1 MLEIKK
7 RKGRKRM
14 FLEIHLLQNFAL
26 SNLNRDDTGAPK
38 SCIFAGTRR
47 ARISSQ
53 CLKRAVRTV
62 VREEQLVPS
71 ENLAYR
77 TKKIVDLLSRR
88 LIGKNL
94 EPEQAKLV
102 ALNAIEGI
110 GLEVS
115 KDEKTKYL
123 LMVGEQEINK
133 LAELC
138 MDNLE
143 ELNLISSS
151 EEKKKSKNKKGFLD
165 SKLAKELLS
174 VLDGGD
180 AVDMALFGRMI
191 ADYADKSID
200 AAVQMA
206 HAFSTNV
213 IANEFDFF
221 SAVDDLQLRS
231 DESGAGAAHIDTM
244 LFNSS
249 CYYRYANVDIS
260 QLLINLGN
268 KKDLTLQAVNAFI
281 EGMVKAVPTGKQTS
295 TAAQNPP
302 AFILCTVRDAGLWS
316 LANAFTTPV
325 GSKYQEDIIKSSA
338 EKLVN
343 HWSQLINL
351 YGSMGIVYAGYATYL
366 EDFGKPEN
374 LSSENNYSDLK
385 KRVLEA
391 VQFDN

>member
-1 MLEIKK
+1 
-7 RKGRKRM
+7 M

-88 LIGKNL
+88 LIEKNL

-110 GLEVS
+110 GFEVN
-115 KDEKTKYL
+115 KDKTKYL
-123 LMVGEQEINK
+123 LMIGEQEIKK

-138 MDNLE
+138 MDNLDK
-143 ELNLISSS
+143 LNLVSD
-151 EEKKKSKNKKGFLD
+151 EKKKKSLD
-165 SKLAKELLS
+165 SKLIKELLS

-191 ADYADKSID
+191 ADHADKSID

>member
-1 MLEIKK
+1 
-7 RKGRKRM
+7 M
-14 FLEIHLLQNFAL
+14 FLEVHLLQNFAL

-88 LIGKNL
+88 LIEKNL
-94 EPEQAKLV
+94 ESEQAKLV

-110 GLEVS
+110 GFEIN
-115 KDEKTKYL
+115 KDKTKYL
-123 LMVGEQEINK
+123 LMIGEQEIKK

-138 MDNLE
+138 MDNLDK
-143 ELNLISSS
+143 LNFVR
-151 EEKKKSKNKKGFLD
+151 EEKKKASLD

-174 VLDGGD
+174 VLDGGN

-191 ADYADKSID
+191 ADHADKNID

-206 HAFSTNV
+206 HALSTNV

-244 LFNSS
+244 LYNSS

-260 QLLINLGN
+260 QLLFNLGN
-268 KKDLTLQAVNAFI
+268 KADLTQQAINAFI

-295 TAAQNPP
+295 AAAQNPP
-302 AFILCTVRDAGLWS
+302 AFILCTVRDVGLWS

-325 GSKYQEDIIKSSA
+325 GARYQEDMVTSSA
-338 EKLVN
+338 EKLTK
-343 HWSQLINL
+343 HWNQLIGL
-351 YGSMGIVYAGYATYL
+351 YGPTGIVYSGYATYL
-366 EDFGKPEN
+366 EGLGKPEN
-374 LSSENNYSDLK
+374 LSRESNFSELK

-391 VQFDN
+391 VQFEN